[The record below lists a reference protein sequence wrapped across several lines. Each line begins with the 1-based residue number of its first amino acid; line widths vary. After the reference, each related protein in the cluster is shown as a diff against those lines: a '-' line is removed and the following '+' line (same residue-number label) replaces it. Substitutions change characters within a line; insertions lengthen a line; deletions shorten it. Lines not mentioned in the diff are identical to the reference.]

1 MSTTPATGPA
11 PAPAIELTGAT
22 KRFRT
27 PSGALHT
34 ADVDVVAT
42 LDVLEQIVGRFPH
55 LATLDLD
62 TLHEYQSTAHQAWAE
77 NFNAWRVEQGFDGP
91 GASDVWPARE
101 PVGTLW

>member
-1 MSTTPATGPA
+1 
-11 PAPAIELTGAT
+11 
-22 KRFRT
+22 
-27 PSGALHT
+27 
-34 ADVDVVAT
+34 
-42 LDVLEQIVGRFPH
+42 VLEQIVGRFPH

-91 GASDVWPARE
+91 GASDVWPTRE